1 MSPASSPRRSRL
13 VPMAGDASLGVS
25 LLAGTVLSLVGF
37 FHVLL
42 GVVALAGDNEDVLVD
57 TKYAFEMNVTAWG
70 WLHIAVGLVAI
81 LVGVGI
87 WMNQS
92 WAYVLGLV
100 VAFLSALGNFAFL
113 PHAPVWS
120 AVMLAFDVLVMWG
133 LTAQLRDLD

>member
-1 MSPASSPRRSRL
+1 
-13 VPMAGDASLGVS
+13 
-25 LLAGTVLSLVGF
+25 
-37 FHVLL
+37 VLL
-42 GVVALAGDNEDVLVD
+42 GIVALAGDNEDVLVD

>member
-42 GVVALAGDNEDVLVD
+42 GIVALAGDNEDVLVD